1 MIVMRTPRG
10 SVVRSPVKPLAPDP
24 RRSSSPLPR
33 PWGLATYEDEREWA
47 TRPVAEGILAIVAST
62 GGPPVL
68 IKLLEAL
75 PSDFPYA
82 VVIAQHIA
90 EGFAGGLAKWLAR
103 SSGIPVVLAKGGE
116 RLVPGVAYVSPS
128 SPNMLVT
135 SSRRTELRGGGV
147 EAIYHPS
154 CDGLLHSVAA
164 TYGKRSIGVI
174 MTGMGWDGASGI
186 EAVAKAGGITIAQDE
201 ASSVVFGMNGVAVK
215 RGCVRHVV
223 PGDRI
228 AATVMRAVAENR
240 AKSSVAEKS
249 L

>member
-10 SVVRSPVKPLAPDP
+10 SAVRNPARPFAPDP
-24 RRSSSPLPR
+24 RHSSSPLPR
-33 PWGLATYEDEREWA
+33 PWGLATPEDEREWA
-47 TRPVAEGILAIVAST
+47 TRPVAEGILAIAAST

-75 PSDFPYA
+75 PADFPYA

-116 RLVPGVAYVSPS
+116 RLVPGVAYLSPS

-135 SSRRTELRGGGV
+135 QSRRTELRGGGA
-147 EAIYHPS
+147 EAVYHPS

-223 PGDRI
+223 PGDKI

-240 AKSSVAEKS
+240 AKAAVVEKS
-249 L
+249 